1 LNFKQ
6 EFSHTVVKNGHL
18 IVIRWSN
25 RCHKV
30 VIRLFFKSEITCQSL
45 TRVGKFFYT
54 DNGMI
59 FYVFVPFFIFLIN

>member
-18 IVIRWSN
+18 VVIRWQN

-45 TRVGKFFYT
+45 TRNQKLLAKV
-54 DNGMI
+54 
-59 FYVFVPFFIFLIN
+59 